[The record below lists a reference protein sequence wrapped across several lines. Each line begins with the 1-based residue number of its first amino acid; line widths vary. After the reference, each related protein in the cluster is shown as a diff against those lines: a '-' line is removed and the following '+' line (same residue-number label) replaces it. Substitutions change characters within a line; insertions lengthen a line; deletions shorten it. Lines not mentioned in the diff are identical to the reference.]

1 MNIMKILF
9 DIFKSGNTFITLQQ
23 LLRYLLR
30 VRIFGNPVSVH
41 RSKKKRKK
49 KRRKKDFD
57 HQRPIKK
64 GNTSAHVLISEV
76 VVKWLTVNNVCIQPL
91 FECCGFVLIWI
102 LKTSPQSKLSHLKS
116 KFWDKETSFWEFFLS
131 FYLQIAEQGFH
142 KFTNL
147 ISTLWP

>member
-76 VVKWLTVNNVCIQPL
+76 VVKWLTVNNVCIQAL
-91 FECCGFVLIWI
+91 FKCCGFVLI
-102 LKTSPQSKLSHLKS
+102 
-116 KFWDKETSFWEFFLS
+116 
-131 FYLQIAEQGFH
+131 
-142 KFTNL
+142 
-147 ISTLWP
+147 